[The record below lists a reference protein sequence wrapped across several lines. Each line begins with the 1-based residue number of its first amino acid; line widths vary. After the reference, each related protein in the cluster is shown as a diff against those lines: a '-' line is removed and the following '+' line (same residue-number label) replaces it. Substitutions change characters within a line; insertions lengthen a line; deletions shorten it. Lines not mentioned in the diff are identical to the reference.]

1 MSKETGSVAV
11 KHCQCILI
19 SMPTLRNGAMND
31 GDTKGTMPPLVVCSG
46 STWVQ
51 TTSMQG

>member
-1 MSKETGSVAV
+1 MAI
-11 KHCQCILI
+11 KHSHCISI
-19 SMPTLRNGAMND
+19 IMPRCGVGVMND
-31 GDTKGTMPPLVVCSG
+31 GDIKGTMPPLVVCSG

>member
-1 MSKETGSVAV
+1 MAITHF
-11 KHCQCILI
+11 HCIPMII
-19 SMPTLRNGAMND
+19 SRCEVGVMND
-31 GDTKGTMPPLVVCSG
+31 GDIKGTMPPLVVRSG